1 MNRLL
6 IYFSQRPLVGLAII
20 LVISLLSATQIG
32 NLQIRISAE
41 EMLVQHQCH

>member
-32 NLQIRISAE
+32 NLQSANAE
-41 EMLVQHQCH
+41 TSAAD